1 MKAVPLLYKNWWDNN
16 IIVKFKWVCYI
27 YFIRKPG
34 EKWSLYRDTIFLNV
48 EPFARAI
55 FMRGDTI
62 SMSEE
67 KNNVNEGNCNT
78 DKSKAA
84 RLKKLIIRLKLRV
97 VQVKKQ
103 TVQLKLNVV

>member
-34 EKWSLYRDTIFLNV
+34 EKWSLYSDTIFLNV
-48 EPFARAI
+48 EPFSRAI

-67 KNNVNEGNCNT
+67 KNNVNEGICNT
-78 DKSKAA
+78 DKSKSSTAEETDNTT
-84 RLKKLIIRLKLRV
+84 KV
-97 VQVKKQ
+97 ESS
-103 TVQLKLNVV
+103 TGE